1 MFLKIF
7 LKIIYVYFIK
17 KQEFYNNIFNIGGN
31 KISKYNLLIL
41 FKKVFN
47 KKVNIVR
54 DNVIKLDRSL
64 NSSLF
69 LKKTKYKQKSWL
81 LMLNNLKK
89 FMILN
94 DFKF

>member
-1 MFLKIF
+1 M
-7 LKIIYVYFIK
+7 
-17 KQEFYNNIFNIGGN
+17 
-31 KISKYNLLIL
+31 SWSP
-41 FKKVFN
+41 N

>member
-1 MFLKIF
+1 M
-7 LKIIYVYFIK
+7 
-17 KQEFYNNIFNIGGN
+17 E
-31 KISKYNLLIL
+31 KYNPGAFKLAIDNMEL
-41 FKKVFN
+41 FM
-47 KKVNIVR
+47 KKVNIVK

-69 LKKTKYKQKSWL
+69 IKRTKYKQKSWL

-94 DFKF
+94 NFKF